1 MKRIL
6 QALDGVSTKPVEG
19 ANDMKKF
26 LQVVSEGASPHKVA
40 LPVQMA
46 MQHYQQPV
54 EPVVQKSHIKT
65 SVRKFFREVEQQ
77 TAEHTANEQAHKR
90 QLINQYASTIAERVL
105 MKENKDHDD
114 RDKTGWNYQGNNA
127 KILRVLNKADS
138 VVGSGTDNDVEK
150 LAALVSNLD
159 DTATQ
164 QQHTI
169 EKQQATIEKQNRL
182 YQRQQQIQA
191 GMERRFREL
200 NDKVASGE
208 ISDQDAAQAA
218 KEIEKQGDKHMKS
231 LDHDTD
237 HNDRHEK
244 DTDNTAHELP
254 NIEVPATK
262 TKAAPVAPPAPAN
275 NVVQMP
281 TAKTLHPSTQPGA
294 TVPAGSTTARLA
306 GASTTSAPVA
316 KTNMANT
323 GALTPD
329 QLSAANRLSKA
340 LPSTVHLRRN
350 QQPAAPIKYSPEDL
364 ALKKMLDQQK
374 VVPMRRPAA
383 ANASQIKDVAEDN
396 IPRAVFVSGKV
407 ILDTIE
413 KEYFQL
419 KPTVNLSFGTH
430 QTAAVPRDRI
440 RKFLIHYAKARP
452 EVKNRIENEFLTDR
466 TKFLAFLDGIET
478 LPTPKIKY
486 TQTHKKT
493 KHLPKNPDGNPAQ
506 QELPLPPVEP
516 EQGELFEEVINM
528 QALAAKAKAMLDK
541 GMTEQQVVQT
551 LVKAGIPERY
561 AQQAVQMAQMMEED
575 PLGHFAPSAGP
586 GMGNYIVDETPIEMD
601 PTEPN
606 NPLIHGHQKANSM
619 RLTDRIRVTRSQL
632 KELAELADRND
643 LLAWEEICKKAK
655 GGLFMGLEQ
664 NLEQIRHGLEQLAAK
679 RRQGGIN
686 SRGIDKNIGESAV
699 IKPKKKTS
707 VCKTGQVQTGMQTK
721 DGKLVPKCSVKIS
734 K

>member
-1 MKRIL
+1 MDMKRIL

-26 LQVVSEGASPHKVA
+26 LQVVTEGASPHKVA

-77 TAEHTANEQAHKR
+77 TAEQTANEQSQKR

-127 KILRVLNKADS
+127 KILRVLNKADA

-159 DTATQ
+159 DTATKQ
-164 QQHTI
+164 QDTI
-169 EKQQATIEKQNRL
+169 QQQQATIEKQNRL

-208 ISDQDAAQAA
+208 ISDQDAAQSA
-218 KEIEKQGDKHMKS
+218 KEIEKHGDKHMKS
-231 LDHDTD
+231 LDHDD
-237 HNDRHEK
+237 HHEK
-244 DTDNTAHELP
+244 DTDDTSHELP
-254 NIEVPATK
+254 NIEVPKTK
-262 TKAAPVAPPAPAN
+262 TKTAAVAPQAPAS
-275 NVVQMP
+275 NVVPMP
-281 TAKTLHPSTQPGA
+281 TAKTLHPATQPGA

-306 GASTTSAPVA
+306 GTSSTSQPPAN
-316 KTNMANT
+316 TNMAVT

-329 QLSAANRLSKA
+329 QLAAASRLSKA

-350 QQPAAPIKYSPEDL
+350 QQPAAPVKYSPEDL

-374 VVPMRRPAA
+374 VVPIRKSAA
-383 ANASQIKDVAEDN
+383 ANASQVRNVAEDN
-396 IPRAVFVSGKV
+396 IPRAVFVSGKA

-413 KEYFQL
+413 REYFQL
-419 KPTVNLSFGTH
+419 QPTVNLSFGTH
-430 QTAAVPRDRI
+430 QNAAVPRERI
-440 RKFLIHYAKARP
+440 KKFLIHYAKAKP
-452 EVKNRIENEFLTDR
+452 EVKTRIENEFLTDR

-478 LPTPKIKY
+478 LPTPKLKY

-493 KHLPKNPDGNPAQ
+493 KHLPKNPDSNPAQ

-516 EQGELFEEVINM
+516 EQGELFEQVLNM
-528 QALAAKAKAMLDK
+528 QALAAKAKAMLDQ
-541 GMTEQQVVQT
+541 GMSEQQVVQA

-601 PTEPN
+601 PSEPN

-619 RLTDRIRVTRSQL
+619 HLADRIRVTRSQL

-664 NLEQIRHGLEQLAAK
+664 NLEQIRHGIEQLAAK